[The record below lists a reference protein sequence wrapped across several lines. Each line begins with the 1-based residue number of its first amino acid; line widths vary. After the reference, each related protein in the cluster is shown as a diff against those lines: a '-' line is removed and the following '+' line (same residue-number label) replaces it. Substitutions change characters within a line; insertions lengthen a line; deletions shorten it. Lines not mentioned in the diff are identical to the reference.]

1 MHVNGEA
8 TMGEN
13 IADLGG
19 LLMALDAYHLSLHGQ
34 PAPVING
41 LTGDQRLFLGWAQV
55 WREKTRD
62 AALQQQLA
70 TDPHSPAAVRAAVP
84 VRNIQAWYDAFGVKP
99 GDEQY
104 LAPADRAVIW

>member
-1 MHVNGEA
+1 
-8 TMGEN
+8 MGEN

-55 WREKTRD
+55 WRENIRD
-62 AALQQQLA
+62 AALQQHWPRS
-70 TDPHSPAAVRAAVP
+70 TRTPRPGPRRRA

-104 LAPADRAVIW
+104 LAPAARARDLVGFRLQT